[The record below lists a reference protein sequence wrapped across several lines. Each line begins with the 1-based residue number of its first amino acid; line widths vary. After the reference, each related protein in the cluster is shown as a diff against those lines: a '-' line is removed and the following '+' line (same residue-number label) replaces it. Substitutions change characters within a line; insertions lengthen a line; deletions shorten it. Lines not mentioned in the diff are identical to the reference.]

1 MNGANNGAENGTRK
15 LGWGIAG
22 CGWVTRDYVAPAI
35 RVSKGGEAVALL
47 DLDPAALETTGRVL
61 PEAARHTDLDEFLAT
76 PGLDAVYVAT
86 PHHAHTALVEAAASA
101 GKHVLCEKP
110 MANTV
115 EDAEKM
121 VAACE
126 AADVVYATAFDQR
139 YHAAHRR
146 LRGLISDG
154 TLGTIT
160 MARIHY
166 ACWLPPEWEP
176 ETADAP
182 HDNWRVDPIRA
193 GGGALADLAPHGLD
207 LLQTLLGEEIVE
219 LAGLKQ
225 RRVFD
230 YPVEDGAALVVS
242 FSGGALATIHNAFN
256 CPDTLPRRTLEV
268 YGTKA
273 AAITRNTMGQVP
285 GGTLELI
292 PADGERQMIEIPPE
306 EDVSPFLSQVEAFE
320 DTLLEDRP
328 YPFPPERDLHTMR
341 LLQTALHSG
350 GAWVE
355 PAERA

>member
-1 MNGANNGAENGTRK
+1 MNGASTNGAK

-22 CGWVTRDYVAPAI
+22 CGWVTRDYVAPGIQASS
-35 RVSKGGEAVALL
+35 RGEAVALL
-47 DLDPAALETTGRVL
+47 DPDPTALETTGRIL
-61 PEAARHTDLDEFLAT
+61 PQAARRTDLDDFLST

-86 PHHAHTALVEAAASA
+86 PHHTHAALVEAAASA

-115 EDAEKM
+115 EDAERM
-121 VAACE
+121 VASCK
-126 AADVVYATAFDQR
+126 AAGIVYATAFDQR

-146 LRGLISDG
+146 LRKLIADG
-154 TLGTIT
+154 ALGTVT

-166 ACWLPPEWEP
+166 ACWLPPDWEP

-182 HDNWRVDPIRA
+182 HDNWRVDPVRA

-230 YPVEDGAALVVS
+230 YPVEDGAALVAS

-256 CPDTLPRRTLEV
+256 CPDTLPRRTLDI

-292 PADGERQMIEIPPE
+292 PANGEPQKIDLPPE

-320 DTLLEDRP
+320 SALLENRP

-341 LLQTALHSG
+341 LLQTALHSEG
-350 GAWVE
+350 TRVE
-355 PAERA
+355 PAERTR